1 MFLKLLMVIFTKELN
16 TNMSLKQQFITRPGI
31 TLKEYLEEFNM
42 TKLELAKRTSFTIEY
57 ISEVI
62 NGTKKI
68 TREFY
73 LNLKLALGVPA
84 YFWKTYKQTMILN

>member
-1 MFLKLLMVIFTKELN
+1 
-16 TNMSLKQQFITRPGI
+16 
-31 TLKEYLEEFNM
+31 M
-42 TKLELAKRTSFTIEY
+42 TKLELAKRTFFTIEY

-68 TREFY
+68 TREFC
-73 LNLKLALGVPA
+73 LNLKHALGVPA

>member
-1 MFLKLLMVIFTKELN
+1 
-16 TNMSLKQQFITRPGI
+16 MSLKQQFITRPGI

-62 NGTKKI
+62 NGKKDNKGV
-68 TREFY
+68 
-73 LNLKLALGVPA
+73 LNLKL
-84 YFWKTYKQTMILN
+84 